1 MFETSVVTLDGI
13 GHFFIPE
20 FPEPP
25 FIFGP
30 CFKAGWEAGWQPA
43 VYEKD
48 DNKVFNRLRL
58 PASWRLLLMF
68 CVSDIWPVSG
78 IHTRK
83 SLYFKKNKRKKKKDA
98 LSIQWALWDC

>member
-58 PASWRLLLMF
+58 PASWRLLCLVYLIFGRCQASTHGWM
-68 CVSDIWPVSG
+68 DGW
-78 IHTRK
+78 T
-83 SLYFKKNKRKKKKDA
+83 
-98 LSIQWALWDC
+98 